1 MSSAAQT
8 VQRPR
13 AWSVSSRT
21 GTRIRQW
28 SLRGAAIV
36 YLGAMIALPVAAVIQ
51 AGFDDGLN
59 HLREAIGSP
68 GASQAIVLTLWMSA
82 ATAVINAFF
91 GTLIAFA
98 LVRFH
103 FPGRGILNAIVDL
116 PLAVPT
122 LVTGV
127 MLLVLYGPSTPLGRA
142 LTGTP
147 LQVVGAK
154 FGILLALLVVTLP
167 FVVRTVQPVLQEL
180 DIAEEEAAATLGARA
195 WKTFRT
201 VIFPA
206 IRPAVMT
213 GALLTFARSLGEFGS
228 VVIVSGNITGRT
240 LTAPVLIS
248 QLAGQFK
255 PEQAAA
261 VATVLFLISFVVVLV
276 TTSLMRTRKEESE

>member
-1 MSSAAQT
+1 
-8 VQRPR
+8 
-13 AWSVSSRT
+13 
-21 GTRIRQW
+21 
-28 SLRGAAIV
+28 
-36 YLGAMIALPVAAVIQ
+36 
-51 AGFDDGLN
+51 
-59 HLREAIGSP
+59 
-68 GASQAIVLTLWMSA
+68 MSA

-276 TTSLMRTRKEESE
+276 TTRLMRTRKEESE

>member
-1 MSSAAQT
+1 MSSAAQSI
-8 VQRPR
+8 QRPR

-36 YLGAMIALPVAAVIQ
+36 YLGAMIALPIAAVVQ
-51 AGFDDGLN
+51 AGFDDGLG

-98 LVRFH
+98 LVRFQ
-103 FPGRGILNAIVDL
+103 FPGRGVLNAIVDL

-240 LTAPVLIS
+240 LTVPVLIS

-276 TTSLMRTRKEESE
+276 TTKLMRTRKEESE

>member
-1 MSSAAQT
+1 VT
-8 VQRPR
+8 
-13 AWSVSSRT
+13 
-21 GTRIRQW
+21 
-28 SLRGAAIV
+28 
-36 YLGAMIALPVAAVIQ
+36 
-51 AGFDDGLN
+51 
-59 HLREAIGSP
+59 SP
-68 GASQAIVLTLWMSA
+68 GATEAIVLTLWMSA
-82 ATAVINAFF
+82 VTAVINAFF

-103 FPGRGILNAIVDL
+103 IPGRGVLNAIVDL

-228 VVIVSGNITGRT
+228 VVVVSGNITGRT

-255 PEQAAA
+255 PEQASA

-276 TTSLMRTRKEESE
+276 TTRLMRTRKEESE

>member
-8 VQRPR
+8 VSRPR

-51 AGFDDGLN
+51 AGFENGLGN
-59 HLREAIGSP
+59 LRDAVTSP
-68 GASQAIVLTLWMSA
+68 GATEAIVLTLWMSA

-103 FPGRGILNAIVDL
+103 FPGRGVLNAIVDL

-201 VIFPA
+201 IIFPA

-228 VVIVSGNITGRT
+228 VVVVSGNITGRT

-255 PEQAAA
+255 PEQASA

-276 TTSLMRTRKEESE
+276 TTRLMRTRKEESE

>member
-1 MSSAAQT
+1 MSSAAQSIP
-8 VQRPR
+8 RPR
-13 AWSVSSRT
+13 AWSVSNKT

-36 YLGAMIALPVAAVIQ
+36 YLGAMIAIPAAAVVQ
-51 AGFDDGLN
+51 AGFENGLVN
-59 HLREAIGSP
+59 LREAIGSP

-103 FPGRGILNAIVDL
+103 FPGRGVLNAIVDL

-180 DIAEEEAAATLGARA
+180 DLAEEEAAATLGARA
-195 WKTFRT
+195 WRTFRS

-261 VATVLFLISFVVVLV
+261 VATVLFLISFLVVLV
-276 TTSLMRTRKEESE
+276 TTRLMRTRKEEAE

>member
-8 VQRPR
+8 VPRPR

-51 AGFDDGLN
+51 AGFANGLGN
-59 HLREAIGSP
+59 LRDAVTSP
-68 GASQAIVLTLWMSA
+68 GASEAIVLTLWMSA

-103 FPGRGILNAIVDL
+103 FPGRGVLNAIVDL

-201 VIFPA
+201 VILPA

-228 VVIVSGNITGRT
+228 VVVVSGNITGRT

-276 TTSLMRTRKEESE
+276 TTRLMRTRKEEPE

>member
-1 MSSAAQT
+1 MSSAAQSI
-8 VQRPR
+8 QRPR

-36 YLGAMIALPVAAVIQ
+36 YLGAMIALPVAAVVQ
-51 AGFDDGLN
+51 AGFDDGLS

-103 FPGRGILNAIVDL
+103 FPGRGVLNAIVDL

-261 VATVLFLISFVVVLV
+261 VATVLFLISFIVVLV
-276 TTSLMRTRKEESE
+276 TTKLMRTRKEESE

>member
-51 AGFDDGLN
+51 AGFGNGLGN
-59 HLREAIGSP
+59 LRDAVTSP
-68 GASQAIVLTLWMSA
+68 GATEAIVLTLWMSA

-103 FPGRGILNAIVDL
+103 FPGRGVLNAIVDL

-142 LTGTP
+142 LMGTP

-228 VVIVSGNITGRT
+228 VVVVSGNITGRT

-255 PEQAAA
+255 PEQASA

-276 TTSLMRTRKEESE
+276 TTRLMRTRKEESE

>member
-51 AGFDDGLN
+51 AGFENGLGD
-59 HLREAIGSP
+59 LRDAVTSP
-68 GASQAIVLTLWMSA
+68 GATQAIVLTLWMSA
-82 ATAVINAFF
+82 ATALINAFF

-103 FPGRGILNAIVDL
+103 FPGRGVLNAIVDL

-228 VVIVSGNITGRT
+228 VVVVSGNITGRT

-255 PEQAAA
+255 PEQASA

-276 TTSLMRTRKEESE
+276 TTRLMRTRKEESE

>member
-1 MSSAAQT
+1 
-8 VQRPR
+8 
-13 AWSVSSRT
+13 
-21 GTRIRQW
+21 
-28 SLRGAAIV
+28 
-36 YLGAMIALPVAAVIQ
+36 
-51 AGFDDGLN
+51 
-59 HLREAIGSP
+59 
-68 GASQAIVLTLWMSA
+68 
-82 ATAVINAFF
+82 
-91 GTLIAFA
+91 
-98 LVRFH
+98 
-103 FPGRGILNAIVDL
+103 
-116 PLAVPT
+116 
-122 LVTGV
+122 
-127 MLLVLYGPSTPLGRA
+127 
-142 LTGTP
+142 
-147 LQVVGAK
+147 VVGAK

-228 VVIVSGNITGRT
+228 VVVVSGNITGRT

-261 VATVLFLISFVVVLV
+261 VATVLFVISFVVVLV
-276 TTSLMRTRKEESE
+276 TTRLMRTRKEESE

>member
-1 MSSAAQT
+1 MSSAAQS

-36 YLGAMIALPVAAVIQ
+36 YLGAMIALPVAAVVQ
-51 AGFDDGLN
+51 AGFDDGLG

-98 LVRFH
+98 LIRFH
-103 FPGRGILNAIVDL
+103 FPGRGVLNAIVDL

-276 TTSLMRTRKEESE
+276 TTRLMRTRREESE

>member
-1 MSSAAQT
+1 MSSAAQSI
-8 VQRPR
+8 QRPR

-36 YLGAMIALPVAAVIQ
+36 YLGAMIALPVAAVVQ
-51 AGFDDGLN
+51 AGFDDGLG

-103 FPGRGILNAIVDL
+103 FPGRGVLNAIVDL

-276 TTSLMRTRKEESE
+276 TTKLMRTRKEDAE